1 LSSLD
6 VATRC
11 SPGHSLW
18 LRALRR
24 VAYHRTANRLLRT
37 LLHPLAP
44 WLSGRFLRRIPLV
57 GRFEV
62 PLATGDTVLFESRG
76 GDGILRRLY
85 WSRQLGFE
93 ESVQRVFARVAR
105 RSRTI
110 LDIGANTGLYT
121 LLAARVNPT
130 ARIWAFEP
138 LPAAF
143 SALERNVHL
152 NGLTQVSIE
161 RAALTDREG
170 WIELHV
176 PRSTRFIPTT
186 ASTSAD
192 FRPDCQI
199 LRVRATTLDDH
210 VRRRGVEAVDLLKI
224 DTEATE
230 PRVLAGGRETLR
242 RHRPLIVCEVLEG
255 LTEDAL
261 EQVLAPLGYRYFW
274 IAEEGPIETRAIEG
288 HNRSAEANY
297 LFVPEEKIDSRM
309 LRPLHERRGRRG

>member
-1 LSSLD
+1 MSSLD
-6 VATRC
+6 VATRS
-11 SPGHSLW
+11 SPGHSFW

-24 VAYHRTANRLLRT
+24 VAYHRTANRLLRI
-37 LLHPLAP
+37 LLRPVAP
-44 WLSGRFLRRIPLV
+44 WLSGRFLRRVPLV

-62 PLATGDTVLFESRG
+62 PLATGETVLFDSRG

-85 WSRQLGFE
+85 WHRQLGFE
-93 ESVQRVFARVAR
+93 ESVQRVFARLAR

-143 SALERNVHL
+143 SGLERNVQL
-152 NGLTQVSIE
+152 NRLTHVSIE
-161 RAALTDREG
+161 CAALTDRDG

-176 PRSTRFIPTT
+176 PRSTRFIPTM

-192 FRPDCQI
+192 FRPDCQV
-199 LRVRATTLDDH
+199 LRVRAMTLDDH
-210 VRRRGVEAVDLLKI
+210 VRCRGVETVDLLKI

-230 PRVLAGGRETLR
+230 PRVLAGGMETLR

-255 LTEDAL
+255 MTEDAL
-261 EQVLAPLGYRYFW
+261 EQLLAPLGYRYFW
-274 IAEEGPIETRAIEG
+274 IAEEGPIETRTIEG
-288 HNRSAEANY
+288 HNRSLEANY
-297 LFVPEEKIDSRM
+297 LFVPKEKVDSLMPWPPTARG
-309 LRPLHERRGRRG
+309 GRRG